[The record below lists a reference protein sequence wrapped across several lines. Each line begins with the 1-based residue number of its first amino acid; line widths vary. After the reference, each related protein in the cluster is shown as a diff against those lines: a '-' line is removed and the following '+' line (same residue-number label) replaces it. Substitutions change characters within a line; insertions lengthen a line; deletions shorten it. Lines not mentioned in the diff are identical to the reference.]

1 MRNLFPGSSSIC
13 RGLIRHPWQISRQDQ
28 PASVHRHSVRW
39 NVLHFFIRVCCWRC
53 WHSGLWLWLYLLV
66 CMFAQCESA
75 FHCWPAQPGLQ
86 ISITCLQFRLKTLNY
101 QWSSASLL
109 VCIAGQEDRY
119 EYVHAGATSP
129 SSNQCD
135 GTMAFRL
142 GKCHRHPA
150 KDLHGD
156 NDGIAVIFSSDRSSY
171 SAGIYLAAMFFYISN
186 QSSTSI
192 TLTVTQDHFYGT
204 NITQDQYKWFEII
217 DICIIHYTNDT

>member
-171 SAGIYLAAMFFYISN
+171 SAGIYLAAMFFIFL
-186 QSSTSI
+186 TSPAP
-192 TLTVTQDHFYGT
+192 V
-204 NITQDQYKWFEII
+204 
-217 DICIIHYTNDT
+217 